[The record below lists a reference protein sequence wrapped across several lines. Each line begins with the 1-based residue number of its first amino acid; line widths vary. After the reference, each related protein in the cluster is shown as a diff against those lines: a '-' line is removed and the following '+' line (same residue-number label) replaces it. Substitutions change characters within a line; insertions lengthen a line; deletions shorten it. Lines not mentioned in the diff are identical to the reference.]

1 MTGCDQCGGG
11 KKGKHKQKKKG
22 KGHWHKPKKSKKK
35 KKKTPKRK
43 SLSDTLSLPRL
54 SSLGPSLRSIND
66 SIQSS
71 NVLRTL
77 RNSRKKLRTKKKK
90 PRKKSRTKKSRTK
103 INKSKRGS
111 KKRRVRAGCTGAN
124 CEAFRQSI
132 SLALKEGEVPQDRG
146 TVAALANM
154 DEDIFARVSY
164 LLTVADD
171 TERLTTLREVQ
182 RARALGYSGPI

>member
-43 SLSDTLSLPRL
+43 SLTRL

-111 KKRRVRAGCTGAN
+111 KKRKVRAGN
-124 CEAFRQSI
+124 P
-132 SLALKEGEVPQDRG
+132 L
-146 TVAALANM
+146 
-154 DEDIFARVSY
+154 EDIEDWWNGPPQHAKYEDSWQYDCEGNEEFHKGI
-164 LLTVADD
+164 D
-171 TERLTTLREVQ
+171 TEKKFSICGWSRPKYEGSDLKTKHLADKYGLINPKDQ
-182 RARALGYSGPI
+182 FLKN